1 MLIPLCLTNKLC
13 GVISNILLLT
23 LISLLIQIFKTNSNR
38 SNKKCQHYNTVF
50 WTTACNR
57 KYICSSW
64 PLLVIYQPSWWMET
78 RNQPPRGSI
87 IAKQVLMI
95 SCYIFL
101 GLNFEPQN
109 VYNKLHVPKGC
120 LRKVESVTSD
130 FSKRTTYIDGQL
142 TSTDNLHRP
151 TTYIDRQLTSFV
163 LMVIMLTS
171 KCSIILIFIQPK
183 PSDFLTVLNNMKW
196 LNGKLF

>member
-1 MLIPLCLTNKLC
+1 
-13 GVISNILLLT
+13 
-23 LISLLIQIFKTNSNR
+23 
-38 SNKKCQHYNTVF
+38 
-50 WTTACNR
+50 
-57 KYICSSW
+57 
-64 PLLVIYQPSWWMET
+64 MET

-101 GLNFEPQN
+101 GLNFEPHN

-120 LRKVESVTSD
+120 LRKVSVTSD